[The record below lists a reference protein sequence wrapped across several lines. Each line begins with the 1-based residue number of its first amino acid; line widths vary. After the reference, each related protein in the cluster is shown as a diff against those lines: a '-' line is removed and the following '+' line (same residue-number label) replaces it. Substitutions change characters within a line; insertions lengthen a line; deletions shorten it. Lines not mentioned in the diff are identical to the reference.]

1 MIDRFRVP
9 GLSGSGIGASTE
21 PQSIGI
27 LLVAQEECAISVPD
41 QVASVFRVLNSY
53 H

>member
-9 GLSGSGIGASTE
+9 GLSGSGIGASE

-53 H
+53 S